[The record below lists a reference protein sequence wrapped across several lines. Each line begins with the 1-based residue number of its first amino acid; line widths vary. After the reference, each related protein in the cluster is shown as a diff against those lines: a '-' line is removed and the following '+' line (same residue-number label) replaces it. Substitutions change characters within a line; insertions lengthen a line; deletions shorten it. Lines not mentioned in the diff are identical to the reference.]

1 MKKLIWSLLL
11 SVLAF
16 TTVQAKDLSIGVV
29 SVQAIF
35 KNAPQAA
42 AINAKLQKLLEESKQ
57 QLQTMGKEIQA
68 SQEKLKKDE
77 MILSKAQK
85 EQAQKKYVASLK
97 KFRETEAQLN
107 NKVKQTQKNA
117 MAEFRFTVRK
127 IISKIGEEKG
137 LDLILS
143 EGVEYAK
150 KKYDLTDEVLKRL
163 KKQAEPKK

>member
-16 TTVQAKDLSIGVV
+16 NTVQAKDLSIGVV
-29 SVQAIF
+29 SVEAIF

-42 AINAKLQKLLEESKQ
+42 EISEKLQKLLNDSKK

-68 SQEKLKKDE
+68 TQEKLKKDE

-85 EQAQKKYVASLK
+85 EEAQKKYIASLK

-107 NKVKQTQKNA
+107 NKVKQAQKSA
-117 MAEFRFTVRK
+117 MAEFRFAVRK
-127 IISKIGEEKG
+127 IINKIGEDKG

-143 EGVEYAK
+143 EGVEFAK

>member
-16 TTVQAKDLSIGVV
+16 NTVQAKDLSIGVV
-29 SVQAIF
+29 SVEAIF

-42 AINAKLQKLLEESKQ
+42 EINAKLQKLLEDSKK

-68 SQEKLKKDE
+68 SQEKLKKQE
-77 MILSKAQK
+77 IILTTAQK
-85 EQAQKKYVASLK
+85 EEAQKKYIASLK

-107 NKVKQTQKNA
+107 NQAKQTRNRA
-117 MAEFRFTVRK
+117 LSEFRFMVRK
-127 IISKIGEEKG
+127 VITKIGEEKG
-137 LDLILS
+137 FDLILS
-143 EGVEYAK
+143 EGVEFAK

-163 KKQAEPKK
+163 KSQAEPKK